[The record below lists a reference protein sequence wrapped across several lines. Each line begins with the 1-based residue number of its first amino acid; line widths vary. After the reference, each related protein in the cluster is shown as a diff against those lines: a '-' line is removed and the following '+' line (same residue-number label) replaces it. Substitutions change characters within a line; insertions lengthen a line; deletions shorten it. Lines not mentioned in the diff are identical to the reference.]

1 MTFSLFML
9 LAQAEEQA
17 PKGKGGGYEGIIF
30 IVLIFAVLYFL
41 MIRPQKKKEQQRKAM
56 LKQVERGNRIVTI
69 GGING
74 EVVSVKEDTVIILVD
89 RESGATL
96 KMGRSAI
103 HRILSDDSDEKE

>member
-1 MTFSLFML
+1 MTFSMFML

-17 PKGKGGGYEGIIF
+17 PKAKGGGYEGIIF

-41 MIRPQKKKEQQRKAM
+41 MIRPQKKKEQKRKAM
-56 LKQVERGNRIVTI
+56 LNQVERGNRIVTI
-69 GGING
+69 GGIHG
-74 EVVSVKEDTVIILVD
+74 EVASVKEDTVIILVD

-103 HRILSDDSDEKE
+103 HRILSDDVDEKE

>member
-17 PKGKGGGYEGIIF
+17 PKPKAGYESIIV

-41 MIRPQKKKEQQRKAM
+41 MVRPQKKKGQQRKAM

-69 GGING
+69 GGIHG
-74 EVVSVKEDTVIILVD
+74 EIASVKENTVILLVD

-96 KMGRSAI
+96 KMSRSAI
-103 HRILSDDSDEKE
+103 HRILSDDADENE